1 MSIQQKHVLAR
12 SLVFKQLPPSLEVKQ
27 ALSCLPRGRFHD
39 IVPRGKDSLAIK
51 FLDFRSA
58 TRFTQ
63 KFRLLPRAPLLKD
76 ATIEYEASGPL
87 PIEILTAIGL
97 RNASRVVRVS
107 ATIAKDIPE
116 SLIDDSKK
124 CGPIESFESD
134 KRKAV
139 INFLSI
145 DAAIKALDILRASK
159 TYVGYYVYFGYDK
172 KCDIPTPYPADS
184 KTDLVLTDLPKGATT
199 NELLRRLQS
208 GLPDLKQETI
218 RSIVFDEPGAK
229 AFINFLEPVVAKIVY
244 ESFKHAKTSTG
255 GVSVSWSWTAPSPMS
270 ASLRMAVNVG
280 ASRTMTISHLENVEQ
295 MRRVL
300 KVAKKFG
307 TVVSHSYNPSNEKT
321 GKTVSIEFSD
331 IYSTFKAIERIGKD
345 MDSYP
350 DFANTFVSFATSTDQ
365 VRPMKVVCAKTT
377 KPETLQ
383 AQAISEPSSHPSESS

>member
-58 TRFTQ
+58 SRFTQ

-159 TYVGYYVYFGYDK
+159 TYVGYHVYFGYDK
-172 KCDIPTPYPADS
+172 KCDIPPPYPARF

-199 NELLRRLQS
+199 NELLQRLQS

-229 AFINFLEPVVAKIVY
+229 AFINFLEPGVAKIVY
-244 ESFKHAKTSTG
+244 GSFKHAKTSTG
-255 GVSVSWSWTAPSPMS
+255 GVSVSWSRTTSSPIT

-300 KVAKKFG
+300 KVAKKLG
-307 TVVSHSYNPSNEKT
+307 TVVSHSYNPSN
-321 GKTVSIEFSD
+321 D
-331 IYSTFKAIERIGKD
+331 
-345 MDSYP
+345 
-350 DFANTFVSFATSTDQ
+350 
-365 VRPMKVVCAKTT
+365 
-377 KPETLQ
+377 
-383 AQAISEPSSHPSESS
+383 